1 MGVGLLVFQIIV
13 VLLTSQRQ
21 KQVFL
26 NSIHKAIMAKD
37 QLRDFH
43 LFAMES
49 ALPLSIGI
57 IKNAKTGGFQKIM
70 NVCKSK
76 DPFSAFQV
84 DGESSA
90 KTVRDKID
98 QLIPGLGYPVVSVD
112 VTFEEN
118 YPDDESNDHDSL
130 VSTLNRIDSQLD
142 QLRHY
147 LSEDSTNIDN
157 E

>member
-1 MGVGLLVFQIIV
+1 
-13 VLLTSQRQ
+13 
-21 KQVFL
+21 
-26 NSIHKAIMAKD
+26 MAKD

-49 ALPLSIGI
+49 ALPFGMGI

-70 NVCKSK
+70 DVIKSNN
-76 DPFSAFQV
+76 PFLEFQV
-84 DGESSA
+84 DGETSA
-90 KTVRDKID
+90 KIVRDKID

-112 VTFEEN
+112 VTVEDN
-118 YPDDESNDHDSL
+118 YPDYGSNDQDSL

-147 LSEDSTNIDN
+147 LNNDSKKRLLDTLEFYEKLKD
-157 E
+157 

>member
-1 MGVGLLVFQIIV
+1 
-13 VLLTSQRQ
+13 
-21 KQVFL
+21 
-26 NSIHKAIMAKD
+26 MAKD

-43 LFAMES
+43 LFAMKS
-49 ALPLSIGI
+49 ALPFGMGI
-57 IKNAKTGGFQKIM
+57 INNAKAGGLRKIM

-76 DPFSAFQV
+76 DPFSEFQV
-84 DGESSA
+84 DGEASA

-112 VTFEEN
+112 VTVEEN
-118 YPDDESNDHDSL
+118 YPDHKINDQDSL
-130 VSTLNRIDSQLD
+130 VSTLNRIDSQID

-147 LSEDSTNIDN
+147 LTNTSKKLDD